1 MLHLPVSTHLV
12 LSSGQFDSVQL
23 LFVSFLCQ
31 PSGIDV
37 PVSRCVASENE
48 HSFVYSF
55 LSVNRTLVELHCL
68 DQSSSIGMVCAMEEA
83 F

>member
-1 MLHLPVSTHLV
+1 MLHLPVLTHLV
-12 LSSGQFDSVQL
+12 LSSGQFDLVQL
-23 LFVSFLCQ
+23 LFVLFLYL

-55 LSVNRTLVELHCL
+55 LSVDRTREELHWL
-68 DQSSSIGMVCAMEEA
+68 DQPGSVGAVCATEEA
-83 F
+83 S